1 MVRELAEK
9 LATLEEFSE
18 DVIAEIKFFRG
29 NFEDEVKI
37 LKAAR
42 AMATVQAT
50 SAQGKVLVKL
60 MKPREKI
67 CVAVGRCEF
76 EAGKFAFTA
85 NEVLNFVEEVGDKNE
100 IHRLTPPIV
109 PGFLVLETLLKS
121 EKFSSCEN
129 LTLRF
134 KQFTAAGEQLALQS
148 KGDKVFELRS
158 KDAVKILISVD

>member
-67 CVAVGRCEF
+67 CVAVGQCEF

-134 KQFTAAGEQLALQS
+134 KQFTAAGEQLVLQS
-148 KGDKVFELRS
+148 KGDKIFELRS
-158 KDAVKILISVD
+158 RDAVKVLISVD